1 MSAAWFSAR
10 ACQITGA
17 ASTVPGPPTRAALD
31 QNRRESIS
39 SRRERIEL
47 GIELTPSGSAGA
59 VVRLV
64 AVLVWANRLA
74 IVAVMPTR
82 VNLRILRLLLLSA
95 DRRHPVLHPL
105 IAEWQDLGRREDTVI
120 ERFELPT
127 IER

>member
-1 MSAAWFSAR
+1 MS
-10 ACQITGA
+10 
-17 ASTVPGPPTRAALD
+17 V
-31 QNRRESIS
+31 S
-39 SRRERIEL
+39 SRKERIEL
-47 GIELTPSGSAGA
+47 GIELRPSGSADA

-64 AVLVWANRLA
+64 AVLVRANRLA

-105 IAEWQDLGRREDTVI
+105 IAEWQGLGRREDTVI